1 MGLSLGG
8 GLETANTPRK
18 RRPFAPSRPH
28 TAGVTAISHRPQTA
42 PARPQSSPRKRMDRN
57 SPYSPRNRFAT
68 PRSANLSRPQT
79 AGEPF
84 ALNSSAWGM
93 KPMPAGS
100 PASGRS
106 RGSDS
111 SRCGLDRETLVKE
124 LVELKKLVA
133 DQNRQQKKQKLLASA
148 VEHENR
154 KLERDILDLELK
166 GIADALSDYDSPF
179 LREKLQ
185 DFKTRISYLQRACRL
200 QSEELC
206 LLRRDVRGTHTKEL
220 EMERD
225 VFAEEAF
232 FLQRVARKLA
242 TIQTRINSENK
253 EIQQMLAKNEQLEAA
268 NYQTQSNIT
277 EVSNVLQK
285 VTHSLSICRFKTSEA
300 SIASKRYL
308 KQSKDVRRRGL
319 AAEQS
324 IQRLKDQKLRFQI
337 RMSILEK
344 KLIASKKELAIV
356 LQERDKGRAA
366 RMKKYIEEQSRAM
379 RSPRHRTPPRRSP
392 KPVPA
397 DRVVG
402 SVSDRSQKEKFG
414 KKD

>member
-57 SPYSPRNRFAT
+57 SPYSPRNRVVT

-133 DQNRQQKKQKLLASA
+133 EQNRQQKKQKLLASA

-206 LLRRDVRGTHTKEL
+206 LLRRDVRGTHTK
-220 EMERD
+220 
-225 VFAEEAF
+225 
-232 FLQRVARKLA
+232 RVARKLA

-308 KQSKDVRRRGL
+308 KQGKDVRRRGL

-344 KLIASKKELAIV
+344 KLVASKKELAIV

-366 RMKKYIEEQSRAM
+366 KMKKYIEEQSKAM

-397 DRVVG
+397 DSVVG
-402 SVSDRSQKEKFG
+402 SLSDRSQKEKFG